1 MGDERVGVYAGTFDP
16 ITNGHMD
23 IITRA
28 ARHMVDKLIVAVA
41 RNPGKG
47 PIFTVEERVGMV
59 REEVAASESNGEA
72 VVEVE
77 PFDTLLTDF
86 AESRGASMLIRGLR
100 AVSDFEYEFQMASM
114 NRYLKPNIET
124 AFLMAS
130 DRNQFI
136 SSRLV
141 KEICF
146 LNGDISKF
154 VSPRI
159 AELLLVKK
167 AGLGG

>member
-1 MGDERVGVYAGTFDP
+1 MADQRVGVYAGTFDP
-16 ITNGHMD
+16 VTNGHMD

-28 ARHMVDKLIVAVA
+28 ATHMVDKLIVAVA
-41 RNPGKG
+41 INPGKG
-47 PIFTVEERVGMV
+47 PVFTIEERVAMV
-59 REEVAASESNGEA
+59 QDEIAACAFGRA
-72 VVEVE
+72 VHVDVE
-77 PFDTLLTDF
+77 PFSSLLTDF
-86 AESRGASMLIRGLR
+86 AEEKGASMLIRGLR

-114 NRYLKPNIET
+114 NSYLKPHIET

-146 LNGDISKF
+146 LDGDVDQF
-154 VSPRI
+154 VSPRV
-159 AELLLVKK
+159 ATLLNAKK
-167 AGLGG
+167 DKS

>member
-1 MGDERVGVYAGTFDP
+1 MADHRVGVYAGTFDP
-16 ITNGHMD
+16 VTNGHMD

-28 ARHMVDKLIVAVA
+28 GKHMVDLLIVAVA

-47 PIFTVEERVGMV
+47 PIFTVEERVAMV
-59 REEVAASESNGEA
+59 KEEVAASNIGAEA
-72 VVEVE
+72 QVEVE
-77 PFDTLLTDF
+77 PFDSLLTDF

-114 NRYLKPNIET
+114 NSYLKPHIET

-146 LNGDISKF
+146 LDGDIDQF
-154 VSPRI
+154 VSPRV
-159 AELLLVKK
+159 ANLLQSKK
-167 AGLGG
+167 PK

>member
-1 MGDERVGVYAGTFDP
+1 MADQRVGVYAGTFDP

-28 ARHMVDKLIVAVA
+28 AAHMVDKLIVAVA

-47 PIFTVEERVGMV
+47 PIFTVEERVAMV
-59 REEVAASESNGEA
+59 KDELSANDIVKGID
-72 VVEVE
+72 VEVE
-77 PFDTLLTDF
+77 PFESLLTDF

-114 NRYLKPNIET
+114 NSYLKPHIET

-146 LNGDISKF
+146 LDGEIHQF
-154 VSPRI
+154 VSPRVAKLLI
-159 AELLLVKK
+159 AKK
-167 AGLGG
+167 PK

>member
-1 MGDERVGVYAGTFDP
+1 MADQRVGVYAGTFDP
-16 ITNGHMD
+16 MTNGHMD
-23 IITRA
+23 IISRA
-28 ARHMVDKLIVAVA
+28 ATHMVDKLIVAVA

-47 PIFTVEERVGMV
+47 PVFNIDERVAMV
-59 REEVAASESNGEA
+59 EAELAASDFGNG
-72 VVEVE
+72 VQVEVE
-77 PFDTLLTDF
+77 PFESLLTDF

-114 NRYLKPNIET
+114 NSYLKPHIET

-130 DRNQFI
+130 DKNQFI

-146 LNGDISKF
+146 LDGDIEQF

-159 AELLLVKK
+159 ATLLMAKK
-167 AGLGG
+167 PK

>member
-1 MGDERVGVYAGTFDP
+1 MADQRVGVYAGTFDP
-16 ITNGHMD
+16 VTNGHMD

-28 ARHMVDKLIVAVA
+28 ATHMVDKLIVAVA
-41 RNPGKG
+41 INPGKG
-47 PIFTVEERVGMV
+47 PVFTIEERVAMV
-59 REEVAASESNGEA
+59 QDEIAACNFGSA
-72 VVEVE
+72 VQVDVK
-77 PFDTLLTDF
+77 PFSSLLTDF
-86 AESRGASMLIRGLR
+86 AETEGASMLIRGLR

-114 NRYLKPNIET
+114 NSYLKPHIET

-146 LNGDISKF
+146 LNGDIDQF
-154 VSPRI
+154 VSPRV
-159 AELLLVKK
+159 AKLLTAKK
-167 AGLGG
+167 PKS

>member
-1 MGDERVGVYAGTFDP
+1 MADQRVGVYAGTFDP
-16 ITNGHMD
+16 VTNGHMD

-28 ARHMVDKLIVAVA
+28 ATHMVDKLIVAVA
-41 RNPGKG
+41 INPGKG
-47 PIFTVEERVGMV
+47 PIFTVKERVAMV
-59 REEVAASESNGEA
+59 QEEISACNFGRA
-72 VVEVE
+72 VQVDVQ
-77 PFDTLLTDF
+77 PFSSLLTDF
-86 AESRGASMLIRGLR
+86 AEVNGASMLIRGLR

-114 NRYLKPNIET
+114 NSYLKPHIET

-146 LNGDISKF
+146 LNGDIDQF
-154 VSPRI
+154 VSPRV
-159 AELLLVKK
+159 AKLLIGKK
-167 AGLGG
+167 PRT

>member
-1 MGDERVGVYAGTFDP
+1 MADRHVGVYAGTFDP

-28 ARHMVDKLIVAVA
+28 ATHMVDRLIVAVA
-41 RNPGKG
+41 VNPGKG
-47 PIFTVEERVGMV
+47 PVFDIKARVEMV
-59 REEVAASESNGEA
+59 RVEIDAAGLGDA
-72 VVEVE
+72 VQIEVE
-77 PFDTLLTDF
+77 PFESLLTDF
-86 AESRGASMLIRGLR
+86 AESRGANMLIRGLR

-114 NRYLKPNIET
+114 NSYLKPDIET

-130 DRNQFI
+130 DKNQFI

-146 LNGDISKF
+146 LNGEIHQF
-154 VSPRI
+154 VSPRV
-159 AELLLVKK
+159 AKLLDAKK
-167 AGLGG
+167 PR

>member
-1 MGDERVGVYAGTFDP
+1 MADQRVGVYAGTFDP

-28 ARHMVDKLIVAVA
+28 AAHMVDKLIVAVA

-47 PIFTVEERVGMV
+47 PIFTVDERVAMV
-59 REEVAASESNGEA
+59 KKELESNDIVKGID
-72 VVEVE
+72 VDVE
-77 PFDTLLTDF
+77 PFESLLTDF

-114 NRYLKPNIET
+114 NSYLKPNIET

-146 LNGDISKF
+146 LDGEINQF

-159 AELLLVKK
+159 EKLLIAKK
-167 AGLGG
+167 PK

>member
-1 MGDERVGVYAGTFDP
+1 MADQRVGVYAGTFDP
-16 ITNGHMD
+16 VTNGHMD

-28 ARHMVDKLIVAVA
+28 ATHMVEKLIVAVA

-47 PIFTVEERVGMV
+47 PVFSVDERVAMVEE
-59 REEVAASESNGEA
+59 EIASCDFGVN
-72 VVEVE
+72 VQVDVE
-77 PFDTLLTDF
+77 PFESLLTDF

-114 NRYLKPNIET
+114 NSYLKPHIET

-146 LNGDISKF
+146 LDGDIAQF
-154 VSPRI
+154 VSPRVKT
-159 AELLLVKK
+159 LLTAKRTK
-167 AGLGG
+167 

>member
-1 MGDERVGVYAGTFDP
+1 MADHRVGVYAGTFDP
-16 ITNGHMD
+16 VTNGHMD

-28 ARHMVDKLIVAVA
+28 GKHMVDKLIVAVA

-47 PIFTVEERVGMV
+47 PVFSVEERVAMV
-59 REEVAASESNGEA
+59 QEEVAASNIGTEA

-77 PFDTLLTDF
+77 PFESLLTDF

-114 NRYLKPNIET
+114 NSYLKPNIET

-146 LNGDISKF
+146 LDGEIHQF
-154 VSPRI
+154 VSPRV
-159 AELLLVKK
+159 AELLLAKK
-167 AGLGG
+167 PK

>member
-1 MGDERVGVYAGTFDP
+1 MAEQRVGVYAGTFDP

-28 ARHMVDKLIVAVA
+28 ATHMVDKLIVAVA

-47 PIFTVEERVGMV
+47 PVFTVEERVAMV
-59 REEVAASESNGEA
+59 EDELAASKA
-72 VVEVE
+72 VQGIDVDVE
-77 PFDTLLTDF
+77 PFESLLTDF

-114 NRYLKPNIET
+114 NSYLKPDIET

-146 LNGDISKF
+146 LNGEVQQF
-154 VSPRI
+154 VSPRV
-159 AELLLVKK
+159 EKLLVAKRPR
-167 AGLGG
+167 

>member
-1 MGDERVGVYAGTFDP
+1 MAEQRVGVYAGTFDP

-28 ARHMVDKLIVAVA
+28 ATHMVDKLIVAVA

-47 PIFTVEERVGMV
+47 PVFTVEERVAMV
-59 REEVAASESNGEA
+59 EDELEASEA
-72 VVEVE
+72 VKGIDVDVE
-77 PFDTLLTDF
+77 PFESLLTDF

-114 NRYLKPNIET
+114 NSYLKPDIET

-146 LNGDISKF
+146 LNGEIQQF
-154 VSPRI
+154 VSPRV
-159 AELLLVKK
+159 EKLLVAKK
-167 AGLGG
+167 PR

>member
-1 MGDERVGVYAGTFDP
+1 MAEQRVGVYAGTFDP

-28 ARHMVDKLIVAVA
+28 ATHMVDKLIVAVA

-47 PIFTVEERVGMV
+47 PVFTVEERVAMV
-59 REEVAASESNGEA
+59 KDELDASEA
-72 VVEVE
+72 VKGIDVDVA
-77 PFDTLLTDF
+77 PFESLLTDF

-114 NRYLKPNIET
+114 NSYLKPNIET

-146 LNGDISKF
+146 LDGEIQQF

-159 AELLLVKK
+159 EKLLVAKK
-167 AGLGG
+167 PR